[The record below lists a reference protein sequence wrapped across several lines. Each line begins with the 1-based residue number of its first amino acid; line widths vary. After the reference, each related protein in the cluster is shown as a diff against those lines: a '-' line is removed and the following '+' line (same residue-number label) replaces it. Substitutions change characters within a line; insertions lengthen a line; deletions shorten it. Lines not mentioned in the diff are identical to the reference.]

1 MEKYRLAGISTELL
15 KSRETARRIAKLRKR
30 WEEWWEKGIVFL
42 GWSGITVQRWGG
54 DIRFATP
61 RVQNISEEARES
73 QLLGLSQPIL
83 TEELYPSFFQR
94 SSCRQSISCFSNN
107 TARIA
112 LKNSTGSDDRWSPFL
127 RDSKRWVDSFRKKR
141 KKEEKREKKEWPRF
155 DIKFFFFFFFHREE
169 TFQFKF
175 NFGPDPLKIPRFWD
189 TNLCSPPRSM
199 KQKKRKK
206 EASRTRSF
214 LYSASYYEFC
224 FSLLAG
230 NVTSQPDEIHGLI
243 QEMLLLETMHAIWY
257 EFIVLKSVDKFVI
270 LLIFLKR

>member
-1 MEKYRLAGISTELL
+1 MEKYRLAGISTKLL

-42 GWSGITVQRWGG
+42 GWSGITVQRRG

-73 QLLGLSQPIL
+73 QLLGLSQRFSQNFIHDP
-83 TEELYPSFFQR
+83 FFQR
-94 SSCRQSISCFSNN
+94 SSCHQSISCFSNN
-107 TARIA
+107 TLESRYNH
-112 LKNSTGSDDRWSPFL
+112 LKFHWVYDRWSPFQEIRNVAGSSSL
-127 RDSKRWVDSFRKKR
+127 FFFFLF
-141 KKEEKREKKEWPRF
+141 EKRRRKEGGEKKEWPRF
-155 DIKFFFFFFFHREE
+155 DIRFFFHREE
-169 TFQFKF
+169 SFQFKF

-206 EASRTRSF
+206 EASRNRTHSPF
-214 LYSASYYEFC
+214 LYSAWYYEFC

-230 NVTSQPDEIHGLI
+230 NVTFQRDEIHGLI
-243 QEMLLLETMHAIWY
+243 QETLLL
-257 EFIVLKSVDKFVI
+257 VL
-270 LLIFLKR
+270 LECR

>member
-155 DIKFFFFFFFHREE
+155 DIKFFFFFFFIARKLSNLNS
-169 TFQFKF
+169 TSV
-175 NFGPDPLKIPRFWD
+175 PTPLKFRDSGTPTYARHPGQW
-189 TNLCSPPRSM
+189 NRKSER
-199 KQKKRKK
+199 KKRPVL
-206 EASRTRSF
+206 ARSF
-214 LYSASYYEFC
+214 I
-224 FSLLAG
+224 FSFILRVLFL
-230 NVTSQPDEIHGLI
+230 VTRRKCYFPTRWNPRVNTRDVITWNYACYLI
-243 QEMLLLETMHAIWY
+243 RIYCIKE
-257 EFIVLKSVDKFVI
+257 
-270 LLIFLKR
+270 